1 MSRILLAVSG
11 GIDSVYM
18 ACRAADLFPDSSFGV
33 GHCNF
38 ALRGEE
44 SDGDE
49 AFVREWCKARGLVFH
64 CVRFDTEGYAA
75 SKGISVEMAA
85 RELRYGWFDQIKK
98 DFGYDAVA
106 VAHNANDNAETLIL
120 NLLRGTGIKGIC
132 GMRSHDGILRP
143 LLDTSREQIREWMTE
158 HGQTWREDRTN
169 SESEYKRNRIRNEVF
184 PIFSA
189 INPSFVGTLNS
200 DMRRFAQVSDIA
212 DEWFEQIRSTL
223 VLKDGS
229 IDAERLRK
237 ARHLDYVL
245 WRLLEGS
252 GIGQQDFSSLL
263 RCIRNGSQLGGKT
276 FGPVKAGAGRLFV
289 GEQSV
294 ESGLQWEIVD
304 RSEIQELRQPDGII
318 VMDASKVSLPLKTR
332 RWHDGD
338 WLRPLGMGGKKK
350 KVSDLLVDL
359 KWTPARKA
367 AAQVLELEGSHVAAL
382 LCSRI
387 DEAVKIDGTTE
398 KVLRISYRSPRM

>member
-18 ACRAADLFPDSSFGV
+18 ACRAAELFPHSSFGV

-38 ALRGEE
+38 SLRGEE

-49 AFVREWCKARGLVFH
+49 AFVREWCKARELEFH

-85 RELRYGWFDQIKK
+85 RELRYGWFEQIKK

-143 LLDTSREQIREWMTE
+143 LLGTSREQIRGWMVG

-184 PIFSA
+184 PIFSSV
-189 INPSFVGTLNS
+189 NPSFIETLNS
-200 DMRRFAQVSDIA
+200 DMHRFAQVSDIA
-212 DEWFEQIRSTL
+212 DEWFGTVREEL
-223 VLKDGS
+223 VLEDGS
-229 IDAERLRK
+229 IDVEKLRTVL
-237 ARHLDYVL
+237 HLDYVL
-245 WRLLEGS
+245 WRLLEDS
-252 GIGQQDFSSLL
+252 GIGQQEFASLL
-263 RCIRNGSQLGGKT
+263 RCIRDGSQVGGKT

-289 GEQSV
+289 GEQPK
-294 ESGLQWEIVD
+294 ESRLHWEVVD
-304 RSEIQELRQPDGII
+304 RSEVRSLRQPDGVL

-332 RWHDGD
+332 EWRDGD
-338 WLRPLGMGGKKK
+338 WMRPLGMGGRKKK
-350 KVSDLLVDL
+350 ISDMMVDL

-367 AAQVLELEGSHVAAL
+367 AAQVLELDGPHVAAL

-387 DEAVKIDGTTE
+387 DEAVKVDERTE
-398 KVLRISYRSPRM
+398 KILRLSYLPPRI